1 MRTVR
6 APKRLIALSAAIYA
20 AVGFEQE
27 ASKSEIAPVTFP
39 SEIHGLKLDSLLHLV
54 RFLASTHPDPVGH
67 DDAERT
73 DLSTAAKIADAAAR
87 VLQNWP
93 CELYRNLDHLLPAT
107 VSKSADLSPRIVF
120 GVLYRRLLN
129 ELPRDR
135 FKFLHDVIEEFVIR
149 LWKGPI
155 YGGKPHFSMGTRG
168 QLKWYTLE
176 QARKLARKS
185 IEAMKQL
192 AGSGAV
198 KSRTLRD
205 GAGHER
211 IFVERQ
217 SLENLLKA
225 DQPHICYSE
234 VKRFLGLPNSEAL
247 SLVKTGIIRCE
258 RSGDIDTRINPKDRY
273 LLEDVLAIKESF
285 ASTSA
290 HTADSLIGKRGPV
303 MSLKEAITSRFIN
316 TEKGFPWIIRSVM
329 LHRIQP
335 IMQFN
340 NSSDIMAYAF
350 RVDDLTPFKR
360 ETSTGV
366 EIAPPGYMKYGEAAG
381 VIGVERHV
389 VGQLVTHGHLTAVGR
404 NGRSKLLRSADVR
417 RFAAKYVPLLV
428 AARVWNI
435 TSESLVSSLESSS
448 IPYLNI
454 PTYFYHKP
462 TLLIPRRAC
471 AKVSKSL

>member
-1 MRTVR
+1 MRTVL
-6 APKRLIALSAAIYA
+6 APRRLIALSAAIYA

-27 ASKSEIAPVTFP
+27 FSEGVIKPVTFP
-39 SEIHGLKLDSLLHLV
+39 AEIYGLELDSLLHLV
-54 RFLASTHPDPVGH
+54 KVLASTHPDLVGRYN
-67 DDAERT
+67 AERT
-73 DLSTAAKIADAAAR
+73 HLSTVAKVADAAAR

-93 CELYRNLDHLLPAT
+93 CELYRNLDCLLPAT
-107 VSKSADLSPRIVF
+107 VSKSADLNPRIVF
-120 GVLYRRLLN
+120 GVLYRRLLK

-149 LWKGPI
+149 NWKGPV
-155 YGGKPHFSMGTRG
+155 YRTKPNFLMGNRG
-168 QLKWYTLE
+168 QLKWYTLTE
-176 QARKLARKS
+176 AKTIAHRS
-185 IEAMKQL
+185 VGAMKQL
-192 AGSGAV
+192 VGSGAV
-198 KSRTLRD
+198 NSKTLRET
-205 GAGHER
+205 AGRQR

-217 SLENLLKA
+217 SLDNLLKA

-234 VKRFLGLPNSEAL
+234 VKRFLGLSNPETL
-247 SLVKTGIIRCE
+247 SLLKAGIIRCE

-285 ASTSA
+285 ASASA
-290 HTADSLIGKRGPV
+290 QTADSLIGKRGPV

-340 NSSDIMAYAF
+340 NSSDVMAYAF

-360 ETSTGV
+360 ETSSGV
-366 EIAPPGYMKYGEAAG
+366 EIAPPGYMSYGEAAG
-381 VIGVERHV
+381 VIGVKRDV
-389 VGQLVTHGHLTAVGR
+389 IGQLVTHRHLTAVGR

-417 RFAAKYVPLLV
+417 RFAAKYVPLAA
-428 AARVWNI
+428 AARLSNI